1 VKKAGRLLALVLVLM
16 TIGCDRVTKH
26 LAVTHLA
33 DSSPHSYLA
42 DTVRLE
48 YAENSGAFL
57 SIGSSLPDWLR
68 TAVLQV
74 GVGLALIAMVV
85 LALRQRW
92 RGLALLGASLTF
104 AGGMSNLVDRIA
116 RDRVVDFL
124 NVGIGSLRTGIFNV
138 ADVAV
143 LFGIILIL
151 SGTTREAE
159 LRN

>member
-33 DSSPHSYLA
+33 DSAPRSYLA
-42 DTVRLE
+42 DTVRFE

-57 SIGSSLPDWLR
+57 SIGSSLPDSLR

-74 GVGLALIAMVV
+74 GVGLALVAMIV
-85 LALRQRW
+85 LALCQRW

-104 AGGMSNLVDRIA
+104 AGGVSNLVDRIA

-143 LFGIILIL
+143 LVGISLIL
-151 SGTTREAE
+151 AGQTRGEE
-159 LRN
+159 F